1 MNTLLLLL
9 ACAKPATST
18 KPPED
23 PGPPVVPAVVA
34 PGYTTAPG
42 RLIGMTKF
50 TNGRS
55 VEVPQFT
62 MNRIQ
67 DLMDPGNRALV
78 RNKLR
83 IKAVSE
89 SDL

>member
-1 MNTLLLLL
+1 
-9 ACAKPATST
+9 
-18 KPPED
+18 
-23 PGPPVVPAVVA
+23 
-34 PGYTTAPG
+34 
-42 RLIGMTKF
+42 MTKF